1 MLSRLLILAVSS
13 MVMLAVAVPDAEAQR
28 RSNRNQDEQASNAE
42 NRTMSAAIGEPVLA
56 AQTCLDEENYTCVI
70 NTLTPLLNGEI
81 NAFERFVILRMR
93 GVAYYSLDRTEQA
106 INDFLGAVNTGIA
119 TTDEEVQLRL
129 NVGQLY
135 IITERYSEGIRQ
147 MELAVRAGA
156 ELTPNLALM
165 LAQAYAQAER
175 YSEGLRYAEMQY
187 NMASPRE
194 RRNYDMLLFY
204 YQQLDRVPDQLRL
217 ISDMV
222 ERWPADRN
230 IWTSLVALMAR
241 TNNESGAFEANKL
254 MYLNGML
261 NEEREIVRLAQYYSY
276 FEYPY
281 RGAVILEREMNAGR
295 VARSREHLEILANMW
310 RQARE
315 YERAIPV
322 LEAVA
327 RQGDGE
333 DYLRLAEALY
343 QENRLAEAETAF
355 ETAINRGGLNRP
367 GDAIALLGTVRYEQ
381 DNRQGALQA
390 FRQCGQYSYSRR
402 TCNGWVE
409 FITNEINAA
418 RQRAELRVRVN
429 TEECRNTVREAIN
442 LVTIT
447 GNESDFDEEGN
458 AIIDVPER
466 CQNFFNERGEQI
478 GGYGFTA
485 AAADSEADGADAG

>member
-1 MLSRLLILAVSS
+1 MLSRLLILAISTVITTAI
-13 MVMLAVAVPDAEAQR
+13 VVPDADAQR
-28 RSNRNQDEQASNAE
+28 RNRDQDEQGSNAE
-42 NRTMSAAIGEPVLA
+42 NRTMSAAVGEPVLA
-56 AQTCLDEENYTCVI
+56 AQDCLDNENYTCVI
-70 NTLTPLLNGEI
+70 NTLTPLLNTEI
-81 NAFERFVILRMR
+81 NSFERFVILRMR
-93 GVAYYSLDRTEQA
+93 GVAYYSQDRTSQA
-106 INDFLGAVNTGIA
+106 INDFLGAINTGIA

-135 IITERYSEGIRQ
+135 IITERYSEGINQ
-147 MELAVRAGA
+147 MEQAVRAGA
-156 ELTPNLALM
+156 DLTPNLALM
-165 LAQAYAQAER
+165 LAQAYAQADR

-187 NMASPRE
+187 NDTNPRE

-204 YQQLDRVPDQLRL
+204 YQQLERIPEQLRL

-261 NEEREIVRLAQYYSY
+261 AEEREIVRLSQYYSY

-295 VARSREHLEILANMW
+295 VARSRENLEILANMW

-327 RQGDGE
+327 ERGSGE
-333 DYLRLAEALY
+333 DFLRLAEALY
-343 QENRLAEAETAF
+343 NENRLAEAETAF

-367 GDAIALLGTVRYEQ
+367 GDAVALLGTVRYEQ

-418 RQRAELRVRVN
+418 REREELRERVN
-429 TEECRNTVREAIN
+429 TEECRNTVRAAIE
-442 LVTIT
+442 LATVTGDVSNIGEDGRIRIT
-447 GNESDFDEEGN
+447 
-458 AIIDVPER
+458 VPER
-466 CQNFFNERGEQI
+466 CSTFFDEYGDQI
-478 GGYGFTA
+478 GGYGYTA
-485 AAADSEADGADAG
+485 SAEEEADGSDAG

>member
-13 MVMLAVAVPDAEAQR
+13 MVVLAVAIPDADAQR
-28 RSNRNQDEQASNAE
+28 RNRNQDEQGSNAE

-56 AQTCLDEENYTCVI
+56 AQECLDAENFSCVI
-70 NTLTPLLNGEI
+70 NTLSPLLSGEI
-81 NAFERFVILRMR
+81 NSFERFVILRMR
-93 GVAYYSLDRTEQA
+93 GVAYYSQDRTEQA

-147 MELAVRAGA
+147 MEMAVQAGA

-187 NMASPRE
+187 NTASPRE

-204 YQQLDRVPDQLRL
+204 YQQLNRVSDQLRL

-230 IWTSLVALMAR
+230 IWTSLVALMAQ

-261 NEEREIVRLAQYYSY
+261 NEERELVRLAQYYSY

-281 RGAVILEREMNAGR
+281 RGAVILEREMNSGR
-295 VARSREHLEILANMW
+295 VERSRQNLEILANMW

-327 RQGDGE
+327 RQGNGE

-343 QENRLAEAETAF
+343 QENRLAEAENAF
-355 ETAINRGGLNRP
+355 ETAISRGGLNRP

-418 RQRAELRVRVN
+418 NERAALRVRVN

-458 AIIDVPER
+458 AIITVPER
-466 CQNFFNERGEQI
+466 CQEFFNERGEQI
-478 GGYGFTA
+478 GGYGYTA
-485 AAADSEADGADAG
+485 SAEEEDEADGADAG